1 MELQPYKWAF
11 WILIIAL
18 VVSVVFSIF
27 NQSKLNLAIREIR
40 AAKEKIDSAKA
51 GLVNMEKMV
60 NGLRIQTEA
69 FELAL
74 QQFRQQSKT
83 VDSLILLKEKDVMY
97 KLSGIQQQVS
107 QLQNQRKD
115 LHKLLKDIPR
125 TIETKP
131 LIPTKQ

>member
-27 NQSKLNLAIREIR
+27 NQSKLNMAIREIR

-69 FELAL
+69 FDLAL